1 LRIFAASAFFRAI
14 NYFPLKKLILATR
27 KSPLALAQTEMAAA
41 HLGARLGV
49 ETDLLKIVTTGDRRA
64 EWSLEEHGGK
74 GLFTK
79 ELERAL
85 LSGDADVAVHS
96 AKDLPGDM
104 PEDLAIAG
112 YLPRADPR
120 DVLVLR
126 AGVATPKT
134 IATGSPRRRLQIAM
148 LFPGTQFTTIRGNVD
163 TRLRKIAEG
172 RTGEDGRESSKMRE
186 CGNVRVRK
194 DGREDGKVRVR
205 EDGRESDKMREG
217 DGENGAISADAT
229 LLAAAGL
236 ARLRIG
242 NWPGV
247 GFHALSF
254 ENMVPAVGQAA
265 IAIQCRAAD
274 VARYAPH
281 LDAETARAVT
291 LERAFQTALGGG
303 CHTALGVHA
312 SHDTLWF
319 FHDQTGLRNLPLAP
333 EDFTTPTET
342 ARRTLG
348 YFGVQP

>member
-1 LRIFAASAFFRAI
+1 MLPISRI
-14 NYFPLKKLILATR
+14 PVKKLILATR

-49 ETDLLKIVTTGDRRA
+49 ETGLLKVVTTGDRHA
-64 EWSLEEHGGK
+64 EWSLEERGGK

-79 ELERAL
+79 ELEHAL
-85 LSGDADVAVHS
+85 LNGDADVAVHS
-96 AKDLPGDM
+96 AKDLPGDV
-104 PEDLAIAG
+104 PEGLAIAG

-120 DVLVLR
+120 DVLVLHTG
-126 AGVATPKT
+126 AAVPKT

-148 LFPGTQFTTIRGNVD
+148 LFPGARFTTIRGNVD
-163 TRLRKIAEG
+163 TRLRKIAES
-172 RTGEDGRESSKMRE
+172 REAE
-186 CGNVRVRK
+186 NDRK
-194 DGREDGKVRVR
+194 NAPADADAHAPAGTLTDTPTPAGPPADALVP
-205 EDGRESDKMREG
+205 
-217 DGENGAISADAT
+217 ADAT

-247 GFHALSF
+247 EFHALGF

-274 VARYAPH
+274 AASYAPH
-281 LDAETARAVT
+281 LDAETARAVA

-319 FHDQTGLRNLPLAP
+319 FHDQTGLRSLPLAP
-333 EDFTTPTET
+333 EDFANPTET
-342 ARRTLG
+342 ARRVLKH
-348 YFGVQP
+348 FGFQTFQPCQSCQP